1 VKQNREERYMDIKD
15 FWSAV
20 LKQDADK
27 LKTFFKETAYVNW
40 HCTNEHFTVD
50 EFIQANCEYPG
61 EWDGTIERIE
71 EIGDLIVTAVNVFS
85 TDRELLSHVV
95 SFIEIEDGL
104 ISAMNEY
111 WGDDGVAPQWRL
123 DKKIG
128 EVFQGCKKK

>member
-1 VKQNREERYMDIKD
+1 MDIKE
-15 FWSAV
+15 FWNAV
-20 LKQDADK
+20 LKQDAER

-61 EWDGTIERIE
+61 DWDGTIQRIE
-71 EIGDLIVTAVNVFS
+71 EVGNLIITVVNVF
-85 TDRELLSHVV
+85 TADKELSFHVV
-95 SFIEIEDGL
+95 SFIEVEGEKI
-104 ISAMNEY
+104 IAINEY

-128 EVFQGCKKK
+128 SVISRPL